1 MNIFN
6 YACVISHLKPVFLQ
20 PLMKKEKSNII
31 IGRLEQVH
39 LPDWDFYDLEA
50 KVDTGAYT
58 SSLHCHHVETF
69 KKNDSDH
76 IRFYLLDPD
85 HEAYNDKMLEMPLLA
100 QREVKSSNG
109 VSELRFF
116 VKTSIVIFGRTYSI
130 ELSLADRSAMKY
142 PLLIGRKFLAKG
154 HFLVDVTKSNLSH
167 KHSEE
172 EET

>member
-1 MNIFN
+1 MNKN
-6 YACVISHLKPVFLQ
+6 
-20 PLMKKEKSNII
+20 KSKII
-31 IGRLEQVH
+31 IGRLELVN
-39 LPDWDFYDLEA
+39 LPEWDFYDLEA
-50 KVDTGAYT
+50 KIDTGAYT
-58 SSLHCHHVETF
+58 SSLHCHHVEPF
-69 KKNDSDH
+69 QKKGKEY

-116 VKTSIVIFGRTYSI
+116 VKTKIEIFGQIYTI

-154 HFLVDVTKSNLSH
+154 PFLVDVTRSNLPI
-167 KHSEE
+167 KDTEKE
-172 EET
+172 M